1 MLKQRVLGEGSG
13 CAKVCH
19 AISQVKW
26 LLEEGHA
33 AITEA
38 DEFGNTALL
47 AACAGLHSV
56 PGAEPT
62 VRYLL
67 EYGGASMAEETDA
80 GTNAWDSLKRPF
92 AWLFY
97 DAPMVNPMLRVFV
110 LHGPP
115 PAGLENRLSFEE
127 HRVLKEVDTRKRF
140 LLLSLRARSRVSKTY
155 LTIGCPAASAASCVS
170 IPAVG

>member
-1 MLKQRVLGEGSG
+1 
-13 CAKVCH
+13 
-19 AISQVKW
+19 VKW

-47 AACAGLHSV
+47 TACAGLRSTHNQ
-56 PGAEPT
+56 PGAEAT

-67 EYGGASMAEETDA
+67 EYGGASLAEATDA
-80 GTNAWDSLKRPF
+80 GTSAWDSIKRPF

-97 DAPMVNPMLRVFV
+97 DAPLVNPMLRVFV

-115 PAGLENRLSFEE
+115 PAGLESRLSFEE
-127 HRVLKEVDTRKRF
+127 HRVLEEVDMQKCF
-140 LLLSLRARSRVSKTY
+140 L
-155 LTIGCPAASAASCVS
+155 
-170 IPAVG
+170 